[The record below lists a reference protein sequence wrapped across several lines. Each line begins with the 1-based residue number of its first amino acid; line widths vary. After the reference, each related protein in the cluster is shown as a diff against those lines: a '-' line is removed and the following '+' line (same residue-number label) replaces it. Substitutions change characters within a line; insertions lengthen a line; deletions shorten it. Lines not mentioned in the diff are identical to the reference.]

1 MADPIYTVSDD
12 GVSPK
17 ETLPVVVTKTVE
29 AQEQYSLNDVVSEIS
44 SIDSQIN
51 QLNARKT
58 DLEAMKTKI
67 EAELSKLPDR

>member
-1 MADPIYTVSDD
+1 MEDVYTVEDD
-12 GVSPK
+12 GITSK
-17 ETLPVVVTKTVE
+17 EALPVKITKTVE
-29 AQEQYSLNDVVSEIS
+29 AQEQYSLNDITSEIS

-67 EAELSKLPDR
+67 QKELDKLPPR